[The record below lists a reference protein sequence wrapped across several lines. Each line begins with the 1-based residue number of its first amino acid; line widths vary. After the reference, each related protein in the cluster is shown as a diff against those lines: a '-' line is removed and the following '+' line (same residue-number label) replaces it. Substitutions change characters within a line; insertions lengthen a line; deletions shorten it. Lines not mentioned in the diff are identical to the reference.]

1 MITKYELDDRWKQ
14 VSTAKGTIQNISI
27 DNILVSEKK
36 DSDYGF
42 VLKPLSALSFS
53 GSLYA
58 KSQNPRVNTQVVI
71 ADFINS
77 SNGVS
82 EQDIANIQAIAI
94 NASKSAEEAQQA
106 ASNANAAV
114 DRINNKTIMAT
125 ADGINFKLNKNNGLS
140 VSATKEGE

>member
-14 VSTAKGTIQNISI
+14 VSTTKGTIQNISI